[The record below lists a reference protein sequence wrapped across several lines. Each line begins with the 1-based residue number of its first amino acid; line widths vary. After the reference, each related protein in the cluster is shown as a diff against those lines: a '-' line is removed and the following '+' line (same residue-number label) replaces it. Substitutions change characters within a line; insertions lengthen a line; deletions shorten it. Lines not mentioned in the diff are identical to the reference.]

1 MRPERCF
8 TGPSPTQRSPRDSPR
23 VLSHG
28 LFREYQRRRGLGA
41 RTGQHQDLPP
51 QEISLKSVTT
61 LRQLAAERGRIPE
74 RARRMWCGSTKRLS
88 SVDHF
93 LRIKAVHRLA
103 REDLKKAK
111 ASGKSVTV
119 CIGWEKD
126 LAMHRLDLGKIHLE
140 AALAEALCKC
150 RQQEYCSAGFRAG
163 HGLQDDRFRRG
174 RGADSRIQP
183 DSAVQHLEDGSSG
196 LEVGQAG
203 RRLWG

>member
-1 MRPERCF
+1 MA
-8 TGPSPTQRSPRDSPR
+8 RSF
-23 VLSHG
+23 SHPIRTVTD
-28 LFREYQRRRGLGA
+28 LPLALVFFRSSLA
-41 RTGQHQDLPP
+41 RTVDVVRLHEAAIVGRPLP
-51 QEISLKSVTT
+51 
-61 LRQLAAERGRIPE
+61 A
-74 RARRMWCGSTKRLS
+74 
-88 SVDHF
+88 H
-93 LRIKAVHRLA
+93 KAVHRLA

-174 RGADSRIQP
+174 RGADSRI
-183 DSAVQHLEDGSSG
+183 
-196 LEVGQAG
+196 
-203 RRLWG
+203 